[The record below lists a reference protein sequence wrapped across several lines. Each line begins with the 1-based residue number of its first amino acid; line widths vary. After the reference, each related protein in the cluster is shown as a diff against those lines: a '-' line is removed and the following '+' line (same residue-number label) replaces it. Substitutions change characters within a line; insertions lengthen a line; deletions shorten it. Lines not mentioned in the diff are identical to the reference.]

1 MNSEKHNPAY
11 DSMVSS
17 VADYLQGHG
26 YENVKADVPPYEKPA
41 RLTRQGASEDSG
53 YVPDLTARKDGGK
66 HYFEIVTETKDQNV
80 ELAGK
85 WRLFSTLAEHRNGE
99 FTILVPRGKMKFTH
113 QVLNENGIKA
123 NVVKLNEFE
132 SK

>member
-1 MNSEKHNPAY
+1 MNIDRHDPVYE
-11 DSMVSS
+11 SMVTS

-26 YENVKADVPPYEKPA
+26 YDSIRADVPAYEKPA
-41 RLTRQGASEDSG
+41 RLTRQGEDSG

-66 HYFEIVTETKDQNV
+66 YYFEIVTENKDENT

-99 FTILVPRGKMKFTH
+99 LILLVPRGKMKFTNKLLTDH
-113 QVLNENGIKA
+113 GIKA
-123 NVVKLNEFE
+123 NVMKFNEIA
-132 SK
+132 